1 MDEPVA
7 PGVVD
12 VEPGVVDVE
21 PGVVD
26 VEPDGDVVVSVD
38 ELGDDGVGEV
48 ADGGTVVGGEADGT
62 RSPGRSLVRG
72 VSASVQPVASVA
84 TSARAETPS
93 KTRLMN
99 APPERCSN
107 QRGNTQGRCH
117 AVRDPGASRRM
128 RTAATDGGR
137 EQ

>member
-1 MDEPVA
+1 VDEPVA
-7 PGVVD
+7 
-12 VEPGVVDVE
+12 

-38 ELGDDGVGEV
+38 ELGADGVGEV
-48 ADGGTVVGGEADGT
+48 AGGGTVVGGEADGT

-72 VSASVQPVASVA
+72 VSASVQPVARVA
-84 TSARAETPS
+84 TRASAETPR

-107 QRGNTQGRCH
+107 QDRGYAREVPP
-117 AVRDPGASRRM
+117 VREPSASRKM
-128 RTAATDGGR
+128 RKAATDGGR
-137 EQ
+137 ER